1 MADTI
6 AYELEDPDI
15 QFATPS
21 VVSGNLTD
29 SLAYELED
37 PDVQF
42 ATSQVASGAVTDAI
56 GYEILDPDIQ
66 FGTSV
71 PVGGGANSGVTDS
84 TGYLLDQFIGDGV
97 VKHIPTELTF
107 ELFGFFLP
115 RIIVPSRRLYEG
127 DVSLIIGEDSF
138 DIGIDGNDLTRDT
151 TLRTA
156 ILLSLFSDRRA
167 AGTDLLPSPSD
178 RRGWWPDP
186 NAGSK
191 LWLYERAK
199 IDNNLLGALAQEAVD
214 SLKWLVE
221 DQIAMSVNAL
231 ATKYDN
237 VTVALRIRV
246 TLPRRDM
253 RDYKFFYNVENQLLK
268 R

>member
-6 AYELEDPDI
+6 AYELEDPDV
-15 QFATPS
+15 QFATAS

-29 SLAYELED
+29 SIAYELED

-42 ATSQVASGAVTDAI
+42 GTSQVSGANVTDTP
-56 GYEILDPDIQ
+56 GFELEDPDVQ

-71 PVGGGANSGVTDS
+71 PVGGGSNSGVTDS
-84 TGYLLDQFIGDGV
+84 VGYLLDQFIGDGV

-107 ELFGFFLP
+107 ELFGFYLP
-115 RIIVPSRRLYEG
+115 RIIVPTRRSYEG
-127 DVSLIIGEDSF
+127 DVNLVIGADSF
-138 DIGIDGNDLTRDT
+138 DIGISGNDLDRDT
-151 TLRTA
+151 TLQTA
-156 ILLSLFSDRRA
+156 IMLSLFTDRRA
-167 AGTDLLPSPSD
+167 AGTDLLPTPSD

-199 IDNNLLGALAQEAVD
+199 IDSDLLGALAQEAVD

-221 DQIAMSVNAL
+221 DQIAMNVNAL
-231 ATKYDN
+231 ATKHDN
-237 VTVALRIRV
+237 TTVALRIRI
-246 TLPRRDM
+246 TLPRRNM
-253 RDYKFFYNVENQLLK
+253 REYKFFYNVENQLL